1 MDTVE
6 FSAEG
11 RLRVALNRAVGE
23 IEPVLVM
30 VRVLPDFENE
40 APLPLVN
47 EKFPRTPFESVT
59 LIWLPLMVMV
69 GAEPEERLVKLGIF
83 IALWTLETMLLYLSA
98 KPDTL
103 DRKSVV

>member
-30 VRVLPDFENE
+30 VKVFPDLEKE
-40 APLPLVN
+40 APFPLVK
-47 EKFPRTPFESVT
+47 EKFPSTPLESVKDT
-59 LIWLPLMVMV
+59 AI
-69 GAEPEERLVKLGIF
+69 RLLFFDFFSNK
-83 IALWTLETMLLYLSA
+83 
-98 KPDTL
+98 
-103 DRKSVV
+103 R

>member
-11 RLRVALNRAVGE
+11 RFRAALNRAVGE

-30 VRVLPDFENE
+30 VKVFPDLEKD
-40 APLPLVN
+40 APFPLVK
-47 EKFPRTPFESVT
+47 EKFPSTPLESVM
-59 LIWLPLMVMV
+59 LSWFPLMVMV

-83 IALWTLETMLLYLSA
+83 MAFWTLETMLLYFSA
-98 KPDTL
+98 KPETL
-103 DRKSVV
+103 ATPAL

>member
-30 VRVLPDFENE
+30 VKVFPDLENE
-40 APLPLVN
+40 APFPLVK
-47 EKFPRTPFESVT
+47 EKFPSTPLESVT
-59 LIWLPLMVMV
+59 LTWFPLMVTV
-69 GAEPEERLVKLGIF
+69 GAAPEERLVKLGIF
-83 IALWTLETMLLYLSA
+83 MAFWTLETMLLYFSA
-98 KPDTL
+98 KPETL
-103 DRKSVV
+103 ATPAL

>member
-11 RLRVALNRAVGE
+11 RLRVALNTVDGE

-30 VRVLPDFENE
+30 VKVFPDLEKE
-40 APLPLVN
+40 APFPLVK
-47 EKFPRTPFESVT
+47 EKFPSTPLESVT
-59 LIWLPLMVMV
+59 ITWLPLMVMV

-83 IALWTLETMLLYLSA
+83 MAFWTLETMLLYFSA
-98 KPDTL
+98 KPETL
-103 DRKSVV
+103 ATPAL

>member
-11 RLRVALNRAVGE
+11 RLRVALNTVDGE

-30 VRVLPDFENE
+30 VKVFPDLEKD
-40 APLPLVN
+40 APFPLVK
-47 EKFPRTPFESVT
+47 EKFPSTPLESVT
-59 LIWLPLMVMV
+59 LTWLPLMVMV

-83 IALWTLETMLLYLSA
+83 MAFWTLETMLLYFSA
-98 KPDTL
+98 KPETL
-103 DRKSVV
+103 ATPAL

>member
-11 RLRVALNRAVGE
+11 RLRVALNTVDGE

-30 VRVLPDFENE
+30 VKVFPDLEKE
-40 APLPLVN
+40 APFPLVK
-47 EKFPRTPFESVT
+47 EKFPSTPLESVT

-83 IALWTLETMLLYLSA
+83 MAFWTLETMLLYFSA
-98 KPDTL
+98 KPETL
-103 DRKSVV
+103 ATPAL